1 MALTNIGRYQI
12 TGELGKGAM
21 GVVYKATDPNIGR
34 EVAIKTTRID
44 THGIDETE
52 LLKRFKNEARAAG
65 TLNHPSIVTIFDAGE
80 DNGLFYIAMEYI
92 EGTTLQKMLQQR
104 RVLSPQQV
112 VDFGGQICAGL
123 DYAHSRGVVH
133 RDIKPAN
140 IMITPTGAVKIMDFG
155 IAKAGGGMTS
165 TGQVLGT
172 PNYMSPEQVKGR
184 AVDGRSDIF
193 STGVVLYE
201 ALTGEKPF
209 DGQNVTTIIYKIVNE
224 MPISPR
230 ALDATVH
237 PGLSLVILKALAK
250 SPDERYQ
257 SGTDLAQDLTNYKTL
272 GVAGGDS
279 QVMSA
284 ATYVGGAD
292 TLISAEPLT
301 VTSLR
306 ESTGVAAPPDT
317 SAHRATAQVPAAAAA
332 KLAPESPAPP
342 IALQKTPSSA
352 KSGTGMSRPL
362 KLALTWTPLF
372 LITIFAGLYF
382 VRKSSQQ
389 PQPVA
394 PQVVEEQAKLPER
407 MPEVP
412 PLPAQMTPA
421 ADEGDQASAPSSAA
435 VQPPSPEEAAK
446 LSREEKRKSAA
457 EKAAAAKAAQ
467 VGDLYVTSTPSGA
480 KVTIDGRHEQA
491 WVTPFTAAKLPVGAK
506 IVVIAKEGF
515 ANKELRT
522 EVVVGKAT
530 TLDAQLA
537 QSVGMINVRSTP
549 AGADII
555 LDDKPTGKTTPSL
568 LVVPPG
574 EHMVRVTKQGFESAS
589 STLKVSESQ
598 RLDFAPTLTA
608 TGAPAQPSKKSGGG
622 VFSKIFGGKSEDGT
636 LQVRSNPAGAKVE
649 VSGTEKKSFTAP
661 GKADLKPGKYDV
673 TVSLSGHKS
682 VKRSVTIEKGKTL
695 GIEEALEKE

>member
-65 TLNHPSIVTIFDAGE
+65 TLNHPGIVTIFDAGE

-104 RVLSPQQV
+104 RVLSSQQV

-140 IMITPTGAVKIMDFG
+140 IMITPSGAIKIMDFG

-272 GVAGGDS
+272 GLEGGDS

-292 TLISAEPLT
+292 TLISAGPLT

-317 SAHRATAQVPAAAAA
+317 GAHRVTSQVPAAAAA
-332 KLAPESPAPP
+332 KQALEPPLPVAP
-342 IALQKTPSSA
+342 QKT
-352 KSGTGMSRPL
+352 KSKPGAGMSRPL

-389 PQPVA
+389 PQPAA
-394 PQVVEEQAKLPER
+394 PPQQIVQEQAQ
-407 MPEVP
+407 
-412 PLPAQMTPA
+412 LPAQMSEVPPITAPTTPA
-421 ADEGDQASAPSSAA
+421 VEGTSQEVAPPSLA
-435 VQPPSPEEAAK
+435 VQPPSPDETAK
-446 LSREEKRKSAA
+446 LSREEKRKPAA
-457 EKAAAAKAAQ
+457 EKPAAAKTQ

-480 KVTIDGRHEQA
+480 KVTIEGRHDPA

-506 IVVIAKEGF
+506 AVMISKEGF
-515 ANKELRT
+515 ANKELKT
-522 EVVVGKAT
+522 DVVAGKAT
-530 TLDAQLA
+530 TVDAQLA
-537 QSVGMINVRSTP
+537 QSVAMINVRSTP
-549 AGADII
+549 PGADIL
-555 LDDKPTGKTTPSL
+555 LDDKSTGKTTPSL
-568 LVVPPG
+568 LVVPTG
-574 EHMVRVTKQGFESAS
+574 EHMVRVTKQGFEPAS

-608 TGAPAQPSKKSGGG
+608 SATPSQPQKKQGGG
-622 VFSKIFGGKSEDGT
+622 VFSKIFGKGENGT

-649 VSGTEKKSFTAP
+649 ITGTEKKTFTAP
-661 GKADLKPGKYDV
+661 GKAELKPGKYDV
-673 TVSLSGHKS
+673 TVSLGGHKS
-682 VKRSVTIEKGKTL
+682 VKRAVTIEKGKTL

>member
-65 TLNHPSIVTIFDAGE
+65 TLNHPDIVTIFDAGE

-112 VDFGGQICAGL
+112 VDFGVQICAGL

-140 IMITPTGAVKIMDFG
+140 IMITPSGAIKIMDFG

-272 GVAGGDS
+272 GVEGGDS
-279 QVMSA
+279 QMMSA

-292 TLISAEPLT
+292 TLISAGPLT

-306 ESTGVAAPPDT
+306 ESSGVAVPPDT
-317 SAHRATAQVPAAAAA
+317 AAHRATAQVSAAAAA
-332 KLAPESPAPP
+332 KQALESPPP
-342 IALQKTPSSA
+342 VASQKTKSSA
-352 KSGTGMSRPL
+352 NPGTGMSRPL

-372 LITIFAGLYF
+372 LITMFAGLYF

-389 PQPVA
+389 PQPA
-394 PQVVEEQAKLPER
+394 TPQPQAVEEQAQ
-407 MPEVP
+407 
-412 PLPAQMTPA
+412 LPAQMPEIPPITAPATPA
-421 ADEGDQASAPSSAA
+421 AEGSSQEGA
-435 VQPPSPEEAAK
+435 PPSPAVQLPSPDEAAK
-446 LSREEKRKSAA
+446 LSREQKRKPTG
-457 EKAAAAKAAQ
+457 EKLAAAKLQ

-480 KVTIDGRHEQA
+480 KVTIDGKHDPV

-506 IVVIAKEGF
+506 TVVIAKEGF
-515 ANKELRT
+515 ANKELKTDVIAGR
-522 EVVVGKAT
+522 AT
-530 TLDAQLA
+530 TVDAQLA
-537 QSVGMINVRSTP
+537 QSLGMINVRSTP
-549 AGADII
+549 AGADIL

-568 LVVPPG
+568 LVVTPG
-574 EHMVRVTKQGFESAS
+574 EHIVRVTKQGFEPAS
-589 STLKVSESQ
+589 STLKVLESQ
-598 RLDFAPTLTA
+598 RLDFAPTLITSA
-608 TGAPAQPSKKSGGG
+608 TPSQPQKKQGGG
-622 VFSKIFGGKSEDGT
+622 VFSKIFGKGENGT

-649 VSGTEKKSFTAP
+649 ITGTEKKSFTAP
-661 GKADLKPGKYDV
+661 GKAELKAGKYDV

-682 VKRSVTIEKGKTL
+682 VKRAITIEKGKTL

>member
-65 TLNHPSIVTIFDAGE
+65 TLNHPGIVTIFDAGE

-92 EGTTLQKMLQQR
+92 AGTTLQKMLQQH

-140 IMITPTGAVKIMDFG
+140 IMITPSGAVKIMDFG

-272 GVAGGDS
+272 GVEGGDS

-292 TLISAEPLT
+292 TLISAGPLT

-317 SAHRATAQVPAAAAA
+317 AAHRATAQVSTAAAA
-332 KLAPESPAPP
+332 KQALEPPLPVAP
-342 IALQKTPSSA
+342 QKT
-352 KSGTGMSRPL
+352 KSKPGAGMSRPL

-394 PQVVEEQAKLPER
+394 PPQQSVQEQAQLSAQ
-407 MPEVP
+407 MPEIP
-412 PLPAQMTPA
+412 PITPPSSPA
-421 ADEGDQASAPSSAA
+421 AEESVTPSTAA
-435 VQPPSPEEAAK
+435 QPPSPNEAAK
-446 LSREEKRKSAA
+446 LSREEKRKPAT
-457 EKAAAAKAAQ
+457 EKAAPAK
-467 VGDLYVTSTPSGA
+467 VGDLYITSTPSGA
-480 KVTIDGRHEQA
+480 KVTIDGRHDPA

-506 IVVIAKEGF
+506 TVMIAKEGF
-515 ANKELRT
+515 ANKELKT
-522 EVVVGKAT
+522 DVVAGKAT
-530 TLDAQLA
+530 TVDAQLA
-537 QSVGMINVRSTP
+537 QSVAMINVRSTP
-549 AGADII
+549 AGADIL

-574 EHMVRVTKQGFESAS
+574 EHMVRVTKQGFEPAS

-608 TGAPAQPSKKSGGG
+608 SATPSQPQKKQGGG
-622 VFSKIFGGKSEDGT
+622 VFSKIFGKGENGT
-636 LQVRSNPAGAKVE
+636 LQVRSNPAGAKVAIT
-649 VSGTEKKSFTAP
+649 GTEKKSFTAP
-661 GKADLKPGKYDV
+661 GKVDLKPGKYDV

-682 VKRSVTIEKGKTL
+682 VKRAVTIEKGKTL